1 VAHNAARRTV
11 LLKRLAA
18 TPGQGRTRTTTLG
31 GKLSVPKP
39 VNLPSIKKA
48 RPQTNAQSEG

>member
-1 VAHNAARRTV
+1 LTHFRAHFRR
-11 LLKRLAA
+11 
-18 TPGQGRTRTTTLG
+18 QGRARATTLG

-48 RPQTNAQSEG
+48 RARVRAGNTVA